1 MVLFH
6 DHGSRYIG
14 KVYNDD
20 WMRERGFLPQDSDT
34 AAELVRKH
42 LDRPLITVGVG
53 EPVSNAIQLMRKF
66 SISQIPVH
74 NEGKMTG
81 VLNDSRILREMNAEN
96 LHSPC
101 SELMDPPLPVVR
113 GQASKEE
120 VAQLLKQD
128 HAAVLVD
135 LGGGTHHILTR
146 HDLISALA

>member
-1 MVLFH
+1 MK
-6 DHGSRYIG
+6 G
-14 KVYNDD
+14 K
-20 WMRERGFLPQDSDT
+20 WQ
-34 AAELVRKH
+34 ACC
-42 LDRPLITVGVG
+42 
-53 EPVSNAIQLMRKF
+53 
-66 SISQIPVH
+66 
-74 NEGKMTG
+74 
-81 VLNDSRILREMNAEN
+81 DSRILREMNAEN

-101 SELMDPPLPVVR
+101 SELMDPPLPVVK